1 MKKAGHITLG
11 AVLGALAVVVMLVSY
26 FPYLTYA
33 IPALAALFVM
43 VAVIELGPKWALFSY
58 LTAAVLSLLLA
69 EHEAALLFVCFFG
82 YYPIIKLQLER
93 IKSVLLRYIF
103 KFAIFNTAILVV
115 YYVAMR
121 LMGIEDG
128 FGGYTQY
135 MLYAVWALAN
145 GVFLLYD
152 YEIVRLSQWYIERL
166 HSRVSRF
173 LRK

>member
-1 MKKAGHITLG
+1 MKKAGYITFG

-33 IPALAALFVM
+33 IPALASLFIM
-43 VAVIELGPKWALFSY
+43 VAVIEMGTKWALFSY
-58 LTAAVLSLLLA
+58 VTAAVLTLLLA

-82 YYPIIKLQLER
+82 YYPIIKLPIER
-93 IKSVLLRYIF
+93 IKNIILRYIL
-103 KFAIFNTAILVV
+103 KLAVFNTAVVLV
-115 YYVAMR
+115 YSIAMK
-121 LMGIEDG
+121 LMGIDDG

-135 MLYAVWALAN
+135 MIYAVWALAN
-145 GVFLLYD
+145 GVFVLYD